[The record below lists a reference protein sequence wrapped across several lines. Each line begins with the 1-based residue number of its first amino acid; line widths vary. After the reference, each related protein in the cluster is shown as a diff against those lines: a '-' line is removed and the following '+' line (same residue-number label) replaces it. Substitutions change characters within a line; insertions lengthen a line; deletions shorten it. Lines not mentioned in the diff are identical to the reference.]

1 MHTNKIQKWA
11 MSQFQRDMFYILIER
26 SVPGG
31 MRIIE
36 IYFSWRRR
44 YRKELSIF
52 KYSFEYLYKIIL
64 HSNTSSIHLCIQLV
78 DKLVYYDTG
87 IYLK

>member
-1 MHTNKIQKWA
+1 
-11 MSQFQRDMFYILIER
+11 MSPFQRDMFYILIER

-44 YRKELSIF
+44 YRKELGIC
-52 KYSFEYLYKIIL
+52 KYVHEYLCKIIL
-64 HSNTSSIHLCIQLV
+64 HSNIFSIQLGV
-78 DKLVYYDTG
+78 
-87 IYLK
+87 